1 MSMCDVSNNQIT
13 NKKLCIVKWQK
24 VFFTARQRSCGKV
37 MFSVV
42 SVIMFRKGPHATITH
57 DPQPPASPYRDIRG
71 PYCTGTHLGPTTPA
85 PEHIKFVHYE
95 AHAVGER
102 VVGILPECILVFQ
115 FLCIY
120 TFCEL
125 ATGTSTVQWSI
136 GDFYFVQS
144 FRSGE
149 VKWRKVIT
157 LWRSN
162 SLWPTKV

>member
-1 MSMCDVSNNQIT
+1 MTKGIFYRPPTKLREGDVFSRVCHYVQEGSPCDHYPWP
-13 NKKLCIVKWQK
+13 L
-24 VFFTARQRSCGKV
+24 
-37 MFSVV
+37 
-42 SVIMFRKGPHATITH
+42 
-57 DPQPPASPYRDIRG
+57 PQASPYRDLRG

-95 AHAVGER
+95 AHAVGKR
-102 VVGILPECILVFQ
+102 AVGILPECILVFQ